1 MAQLNFDA
9 TGVAPSAPFEALPAG
24 EYPMAIVASEMKPTR
39 AGDGHYLSLTL
50 EVLSGE
56 CKGRKVFDNLNLHN
70 PNPTAT
76 AIAQATLS
84 AICHAT
90 GVMRVNTSEELHNR
104 PMLVKVTQ
112 KNDQQYGPGN
122 QVKGYSAYAQQGA
135 PVAAP
140 TFAPAPQAAPVYAP
154 PPQAAPAFAGAQP
167 PTFQQPAPQA
177 APAAPWMQPAP
188 QAAPVAQAPVAPA
201 PAPAANMPPWAQ
213 A

>member
-24 EYPMAIVASEMKPTR
+24 EYPMTIVASEMKPTR

-50 EVLSGE
+50 EVLNGE
-56 CKGRKVFDNLNLHN
+56 FKGRKVFDNLNLHN

-104 PMLVKVTQ
+104 PMLVKVAQ
-112 KNDQQYGPGN
+112 KNDPQYGPGN

-140 TFAPAPQAAPVYAP
+140 TYAPAPQAAPPAAP
-154 PPQAAPAFAGAQP
+154 PVYQP
-167 PTFQQPAPQA
+167 VQQ
-177 APAAPWMQPAP
+177 APAAPVAPP
-188 QAAPVAQAPVAPA
+188 QAPWAQQPPQAPVAQAPVA